1 MTTVLSPGWAHP
13 VRAAV
18 PPFTEAGLR
27 RVLDKVQ
34 RWAPYVDG
42 SLLDDVAAVLDDYTP
57 TEDEVDEHAQRL
69 RGHLMRL
76 VNLAVTSRVDERDER
91 VADLV
96 ARGRE
101 IRSEETPSDHRR
113 AVGHVRQMAWVLNE
127 LLELL
132 VTNQCLTEEP

>member
-1 MTTVLSPGWAHP
+1 MAAALSPSWAHP

-27 RVLDKVQ
+27 RVLEKVQ

-42 SLLDDVAAVLDDYTP
+42 SLLDDVAAVLDDYMP
-57 TEDEVDEHAQRL
+57 AEDEVDEHAQRL

-76 VNLAVTSRVDERDER
+76 INLAVTSKVHEQDQR

-96 ARGRE
+96 ERGRT
-101 IRSEETPSDHRR
+101 IQSEEVPGDHRR
-113 AVGHVRQMAWVLNE
+113 AVGHVRKMAWTLNE

-132 VTNQCLTEEP
+132 VANQCLTEEP